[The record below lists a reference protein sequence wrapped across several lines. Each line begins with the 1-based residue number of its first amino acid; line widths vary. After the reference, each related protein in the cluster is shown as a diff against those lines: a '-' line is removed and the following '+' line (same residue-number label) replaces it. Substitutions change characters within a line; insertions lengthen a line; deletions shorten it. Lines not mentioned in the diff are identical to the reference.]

1 MSGRMRGAC
10 ILLVSGSGHGW
21 TGVRYRKHK
30 DGKEKRAE
38 GMTKEVKQELTLR
51 ITQANKTQL
60 ITILYEM
67 VLLYLDEAADAL
79 AADDKAEFKGVIRKL
94 RGCMNELTASLN
106 LEYELAQNLLQLYLY
121 VNRELVQAS
130 SHFEKENLEHIRKV
144 IMELHQA
151 YQKIEGQDR
160 SGPVM
165 GNTQTVYAGLTYGR
179 NTLTENIADPTTNRG
194 FCV

>member
-1 MSGRMRGAC
+1 
-10 ILLVSGSGHGW
+10 
-21 TGVRYRKHK
+21 
-30 DGKEKRAE
+30 
-38 GMTKEVKQELTLR
+38 MTRELKQEYTLR

-67 VLLYLDEAADAL
+67 VLIYIDEAEAAL
-79 AADDKAEFKGVIRKL
+79 SEDDRTEYKSAIRKI

-106 LEYELAQNLLQLYLY
+106 LEYDLAQNLLQLYLY

-130 SHFEKENLEHIRKV
+130 VYNEKENLEHIRLV
-144 IMELHQA
+144 IGELQKA
-151 YQKIEGQDR
+151 YKKIENQDV

-179 NTLTENIADPTTNRG
+179 NTLTENITDPASNRG

>member
-1 MSGRMRGAC
+1 
-10 ILLVSGSGHGW
+10 
-21 TGVRYRKHK
+21 
-30 DGKEKRAE
+30 
-38 GMTKEVKQELTLR
+38 MTKELKQEYTLR

-67 VLLYLDEAADAL
+67 VLIYIDEAEAAL
-79 AADDKAEFKGVIRKL
+79 SEDDRAEYKSALRKI

-106 LEYELAQNLLQLYLY
+106 LEYDLAQNLLQLYLY

-130 SHFEKENLEHIRKV
+130 VHYDKDNLEHVRLV
-144 IMELHQA
+144 IGELQKA
-151 YQKIEGQDR
+151 YKKIEDQDV

-179 NTLTENIADPTTNRG
+179 NTLTENITDPASNRG

>member
-1 MSGRMRGAC
+1 M
-10 ILLVSGSGHGW
+10 
-21 TGVRYRKHK
+21 
-30 DGKEKRAE
+30 
-38 GMTKEVKQELTLR
+38 R

-67 VLLYLDEAADAL
+67 VLIYIDEAEAAL
-79 AADDKAEFKGVIRKL
+79 SEDDRAEYKSAIRKI

-106 LEYELAQNLLQLYLY
+106 LEYDLAQNLLQLYLY

-130 SHFEKENLEHIRKV
+130 VHNEKENLEHIRLV
-144 IMELHQA
+144 IGELQKA
-151 YQKIEGQDR
+151 YKKIEDQDV

-179 NTLTENIADPTTNRG
+179 NTLTENITDPASNRG

>member
-1 MSGRMRGAC
+1 
-10 ILLVSGSGHGW
+10 
-21 TGVRYRKHK
+21 
-30 DGKEKRAE
+30 
-38 GMTKEVKQELTLR
+38 MTRELKQEYTLR

-67 VLLYLDEAADAL
+67 VLIYIDEAEAAL
-79 AADDKAEFKGVIRKL
+79 SEDDRTEYKSAIRKI

-106 LEYELAQNLLQLYLY
+106 LEYDLAQNLLQLYLY

-130 SHFEKENLEHIRKV
+130 VHNEKENLEHIRLV
-144 IMELHQA
+144 IGELQKA
-151 YQKIEGQDR
+151 YKKIENQDV

-179 NTLTENIADPTTNRG
+179 NTLTENITDPASNRG

>member
-1 MSGRMRGAC
+1 
-10 ILLVSGSGHGW
+10 
-21 TGVRYRKHK
+21 
-30 DGKEKRAE
+30 
-38 GMTKEVKQELTLR
+38 MTRELKQEFTLR

-67 VLLYLDEAADAL
+67 VLLYIDEAEEAL
-79 AADDKAEFKGVIRKL
+79 EAENKTEFRSAIRKI
-94 RGCMNELTASLN
+94 RGCMNELTDSLHV
-106 LEYELAQNLLQLYLY
+106 EYELAQNLLQLYLY

-130 SHFEKENLEHIRKV
+130 SHFAKENLEHARMV
-144 IMELHQA
+144 IGELQKA
-151 YQKIEGQDR
+151 YQKIEDQDR

-179 NTLTENIADPTTNRG
+179 NTLTENITDPSANRG

>member
-1 MSGRMRGAC
+1 
-10 ILLVSGSGHGW
+10 
-21 TGVRYRKHK
+21 
-30 DGKEKRAE
+30 
-38 GMTKEVKQELTLR
+38 MTRELKQEFTLR

-67 VLLYLDEAADAL
+67 VLLYIDEAEAAL
-79 AADDKAEFKGVIRKL
+79 SADDKTAFKGAVRKI
-94 RGCMNELTASLN
+94 RGCMNELMSSLH

-121 VNRELVQAS
+121 VNRELVKAS
-130 SHFEKENLEHIRKV
+130 AHFDRENLEHVRSV
-144 IMELHQA
+144 IGELHKA

>member
-1 MSGRMRGAC
+1 MVITMN
-10 ILLVSGSGHGW
+10 
-21 TGVRYRKHK
+21 
-30 DGKEKRAE
+30 KEL
-38 GMTKEVKQELTLR
+38 KQEYTLR

-67 VLLYLDEAADAL
+67 VLIYIDEAEQALSADNRLEYKSA
-79 AADDKAEFKGVIRKL
+79 IRKI

-106 LEYELAQNLLQLYLY
+106 LEYDLAQKLLQLYLY
-121 VNRELVQAS
+121 INRELVQAS
-130 SHFEKENLEHIRKV
+130 VHYDEENLEHVRLV
-144 IMELHQA
+144 IGELQKA
-151 YQKIEGQDR
+151 YKKIEDQDV

-179 NTLTENIADPTTNRG
+179 NTLTENIADPASNRG

>member
-1 MSGRMRGAC
+1 
-10 ILLVSGSGHGW
+10 
-21 TGVRYRKHK
+21 
-30 DGKEKRAE
+30 
-38 GMTKEVKQELTLR
+38 MTRELKQEYTLR

-67 VLLYLDEAADAL
+67 VLIYIDEAEAAL
-79 AADDKAEFKGVIRKL
+79 SEDDRAEYKSAIRKI

-106 LEYELAQNLLQLYLY
+106 LEYDLAQNLLQLYLY

-130 SHFEKENLEHIRKV
+130 VHNEKENLEHIRLV
-144 IMELHQA
+144 IGELQKA
-151 YQKIEGQDR
+151 YKKIENQDV

-165 GNTQTVYAGLTYGR
+165 GNTQTVYAGFTYGR
-179 NTLTENIADPTTNRG
+179 NTLTENITDPASNRG